1 VLLDQELKNA
11 MARAEEAENAVI
23 ESAGGSNALG
33 ANEYKLRSENKHLL
47 SEIEDTALQL
57 EVSKNENDGKSHG
70 CVVVWLCGCVCGCL
84 FQCACSM
91 CMFKVYSSLLLIL
104 SLHNISDVG
113 KIKNVADT
121 YQ

>member
-33 ANEYKLRSENKHLL
+33 ANEYNLRSENKHLL

-70 CVVVWLCGCVCGCL
+70 CVVVWLCVWL
-84 FQCACSM
+84 FVSM
-91 CMFKVYSSLLLIL
+91 CMFNVHVQCIFISFVNSLF
-104 SLHNISDVG
+104 
-113 KIKNVADT
+113 A
-121 YQ
+121 QQQ

>member
-1 VLLDQELKNA
+1 MLLDQELKNA

-33 ANEYKLRSENKHLL
+33 ANEYNLRSENKHLL

-70 CVVVWLCGCVCGCL
+70 CVVVWLCGCVVVCVVVC
-84 FQCACSM
+84 FNVHVQCACSR
-91 CMFKVYSSLLLIL
+91 CIHLFC
-104 SLHNISDVG
+104 
-113 KIKNVADT
+113 
-121 YQ
+121 

>member
-47 SEIEDTALQL
+47 SEIEDTANWKFLRMKTM
-57 EVSKNENDGKSHG
+57 VSHM
-70 CVVVWLCGCVCGCL
+70 VVWLCGCVVVCVVVC
-84 FQCACSM
+84 FNVHVQCACSR
-91 CMFKVYSSLLLIL
+91 CIHLFC
-104 SLHNISDVG
+104 
-113 KIKNVADT
+113 
-121 YQ
+121 